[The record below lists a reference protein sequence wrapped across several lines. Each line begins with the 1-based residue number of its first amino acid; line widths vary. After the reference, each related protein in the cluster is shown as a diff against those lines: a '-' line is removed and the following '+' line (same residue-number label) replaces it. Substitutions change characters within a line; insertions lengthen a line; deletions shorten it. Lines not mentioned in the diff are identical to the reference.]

1 MKLKRRNLEEDHR
14 RRWNNNLDNFL
25 LRLTKTVGVVA
36 VIIGFAIIIA
46 FWIWVIKMLYKVGA

>member
-25 LRLTKTVGVVA
+25 LRLTKSVGVVA

>member
-1 MKLKRRNLEEDHR
+1 MKPKRRNLEEDHR